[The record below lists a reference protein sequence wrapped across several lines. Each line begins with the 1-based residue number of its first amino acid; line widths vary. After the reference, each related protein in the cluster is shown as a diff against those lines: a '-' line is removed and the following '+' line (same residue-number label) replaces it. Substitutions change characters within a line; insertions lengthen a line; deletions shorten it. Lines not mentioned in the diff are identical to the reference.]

1 MPLFMD
7 VHSDLQG
14 ATLEAI
20 EKLHLS
26 DREAEAR
33 HGVRFLSYWFN
44 EKAGTVFCLLEAPNK
59 EACNAVHRDAHGEMA
74 DAVIEVEPGGVEAFL
89 GGGKTTP
96 LDAALLPEG
105 GLDAGM
111 RTILFT
117 DIEGSTT
124 ITQRLGDDAAMVLL
138 RIHNSVV
145 RSALAAHAGRE
156 VKHTGDGF
164 MASFASASRAV
175 SCAVAIQCAFEEHN
189 RSQPPTPIRV
199 RIGISAGEPVTEG
212 QDLFGAAVQLAR
224 RICDAAEPTQVLV
237 SNVVRELCIGKTHEF
252 IDRGG
257 ARLKG
262 FDDPVQ
268 LHEVGWQKR
277 GG

>member
-7 VHSDLQG
+7 VHSDLHG

-26 DREAEAR
+26 DREAEAK
-33 HGVRFLSYWFN
+33 HGVRFLTYWFN

-59 EACNAVHRDAHGEMA
+59 EACNAVHRDAHGELA
-74 DAVIEVEPGGVEAFL
+74 DAVIEVEAGGVEAFL

-96 LDAALLPEG
+96 LDAALLSDG
-105 GLDAGM
+105 TLDAGL

-124 ITQRLGDDAAMVLL
+124 ITQRLGDDEAMALL
-138 RIHNSVV
+138 RAHNALV
-145 RSALAAHAGRE
+145 RSALAAHGGRE

-175 SCAVAIQCAFEEHN
+175 SCATAIQRAFRDHN
-189 RSQPPTPIRV
+189 AKQPLQPIRV
-199 RIGISAGEPVTEG
+199 RIGITAGEPVTEG

-224 RICDAAEPTQVLV
+224 RICDCAQPTQILV
-237 SNVVRELCIGKTHEF
+237 SNVVRELCIGKILKF
-252 IDRGG
+252 IDRGP
-257 ARLKG
+257 ASLKG
-262 FDDPVQ
+262 FDQPVQ
-268 LHEVGWQKR
+268 LHEVSWED
-277 GG
+277 